1 MPQERDKWFTFML
14 ALIIV
19 MLGGIGAM
27 QMYMNSQLW
36 DKLDRVTKLMLSERD
51 ALKKQIDDEACR
63 INGMAER
70 VAGIEAV
77 QKNGNGDKHK

>member
-1 MPQERDKWFTFML
+1 ML

-51 ALKKQIDDEACR
+51 ALKKTFLIPIQGRC
-63 INGMAER
+63 
-70 VAGIEAV
+70 
-77 QKNGNGDKHK
+77 